1 MSDATDSPY
10 DSSPPT
16 HKRPLQPRK
25 KRRLNPKTLAKRAAD
40 WARAEA
46 AVAASG
52 LSASIHPP
60 VPAQPSREAA
70 EARGGDAG
78 GVGEGS
84 AGPRFHAA
92 VQAAW
97 APPRTAVKQGTQASE
112 QAGPAPHSLLPRA
125 PARKGSLSLAQLDAD
140 SPLTSLG
147 SSNEQGDPQQ
157 PSEAAANPAQVRHR
171 REALKKPALSPGDD
185 IPTSLD
191 AFLSNVLPKSKKDV
205 VQERER
211 LAQSSPQSPVAKRAY
226 LDRKKR
232 VLRDSSPD
240 EEEEL
245 DAADMR
251 ARSMHIDYAPPRPST
266 LGRASFLG
274 DSSLSPPAKERLLRP
289 PYVRPLE
296 LDSPSESGLDVDLLH
311 DVPKKRK
318 RKRDERTG
326 EDDDDAR
333 EPRRL
338 RPGEAPRGAFLHGI
352 EETGFAQLLD
362 VQAEERKRKKRET
375 GRGEGGLKRMR
386 SIRELKD
393 DLKPALVQPVKPSK
407 KRSVAPV
414 MRGQGGRVAPLTI
427 TDQENAGAIADND
440 PTFRYGL
447 QQEAQPT
454 KAKRLEPSR
463 QIGRPTFKF
472 RFRPAKLPPP
482 QRIVELNPD
491 LRARYSKPPK
501 EAHAASSPIE
511 KVDDA
516 SAVAGPQPVLPPLK
530 PTTFRF
536 VTGIKARAAPTVEL
550 NATRALLDDAQ
561 PEQLS
566 PLPCGHAQLAFRSS
580 GDIGGGEL
588 DQARG
593 HNGAA
598 HGPQPSDI
606 RKHPLLR
613 RLTTN
618 PTFRFGTAD
627 TDPVVEDSMQED
639 SVQVGEEGAVQIEE
653 GDARSLRSSS
663 HSARTQAATPA
674 AAADQAAPVV
684 LVPATSS
691 QSSDEL
697 PFVPAA
703 QPDSRRPVISPSLH
717 GPSPAASPAA
727 SFERSALA
735 AIRAGPSSP
744 LERRSLLYLD
754 EDEPSTPKRARTNS
768 SGKSSSIGLYLRSD
782 RSAEDDAYEGEDG
795 PRHTLWLGS
804 TPEREAAPLP
814 FRPFSREP
822 SSSLQV
828 VPTNVVEAAEDQAH
842 GPMGTPVADG
852 QVEPA
857 LPQERDQEHDFGATP
872 VDGALPFTQLA
883 LAARVQ
889 QKQQEPH
896 DGGVAG
902 GGPSLMRTPPDSTK
916 RNPGGRR
923 F

>member
-1 MSDATDSPY
+1 MSDAGDSPY

-16 HKRPLQPRK
+16 LKRPLQPRK

-60 VPAQPSREAA
+60 APAQPSREAGK
-70 EARGGDAG
+70 ARGGDAG
-78 GVGEGS
+78 GEGEGS

-92 VQAAW
+92 VEAAW
-97 APPRTAVKQGTQASE
+97 APPRIAVKQGRQASE
-112 QAGPAPHSLLPRA
+112 QAGPAPRSLLPRA

-171 REALKKPALSPGDD
+171 REALAKPALPPGDD

-211 LAQSSPQSPVAKRAY
+211 LAQSSPQLPVAKRAY

-232 VLRDSSPD
+232 VLRASSPD
-240 EEEEL
+240 EDEEL

-296 LDSPSESGLDVDLLH
+296 LDPPSESGLNDHQAH
-311 DVPKKRK
+311 DEPKKRK
-318 RKRDERTG
+318 RGREERSG
-326 EDDDDAR
+326 ENDHEAR

-338 RPGEAPRGAFLHGI
+338 RPGEAPRGVFLHEM
-352 EETGFAQLLD
+352 EETGFAQLLEL
-362 VQAEERKRKKRET
+362 QAEERRRKKRET
-375 GRGEGGLKRMR
+375 GGGEGGLKRMR

-393 DLKPALVQPVKPSK
+393 DLKPALIESIKPSK
-407 KRSVAPV
+407 KRSVAPA
-414 MRGQGGRVAPLTI
+414 MRGQGGRVARLTI

-440 PTFRYGL
+440 PTFRYGP

-454 KAKRLEPSR
+454 KAKRLGRGR

-482 QRIVELNPD
+482 QRVVELNSD
-491 LRARYSKPPK
+491 MRARYFKPPK
-501 EAHAASSPIE
+501 DGDPPSSPIE

-516 SAVAGPQPVLPPLK
+516 SAVARPHRLPRPLK

-536 VTGIKARAAPTVEL
+536 VTGVKARAAPTVEL
-550 NATRALLDDAQ
+550 NAARALLDDAQ
-561 PEQLS
+561 SKQLS
-566 PLPCGHAQLAFRSS
+566 PLPRAHAQLAFRSS
-580 GDIGGGEL
+580 GDIDGGEL
-588 DQARG
+588 GQAGG

-598 HGPQPSDI
+598 YEPLPGDI

-627 TDPVVEDSMQED
+627 TDPVVENSMQED
-639 SVQVGEEGAVQIEE
+639 SVQIGEEGAVRIEE
-653 GDARSLRSSS
+653 EDA
-663 HSARTQAATPA
+663 Q
-674 AAADQAAPVV
+674 DQAAPVV

-717 GPSPAASPAA
+717 GPSPSASPAA

-735 AIRAGPSSP
+735 AIRAAPSSP

-754 EDEPSTPKRARTNS
+754 EEEPSTPKRARTKS

-782 RSAEDDAYEGEDG
+782 RSADADGYEGEDG
-795 PRHTLWLGS
+795 PRRTLWLGS
-804 TPEREAAPLP
+804 TPERGAAPLP

-822 SSSLQV
+822 SSSLPV
-828 VPTNVVEAAEDQAH
+828 VPTSVVEAAEDGADDSTNA
-842 GPMGTPVADG
+842 PADG
-852 QVEPA
+852 GGA
-857 LPQERDQEHDFGATP
+857 HCASLRDRDQEHDFGATP

-889 QKQQEPH
+889 QKQREQH

-923 F
+923 L